1 MLKEYKMTLKKPGSN
16 ESRRI
21 KENSS
26 SVVLTSS
33 SINNYVGDNNDFS
46 VCINDG
52 GVNGTYQSKILIKKD
67 GTWTELLN
75 GTDKIYLPV
84 RPLGMQS
91 ADLLPGWQYTTWNG
105 ANGSGELTA
114 VGTFFTDL
122 TSTYNNINPINTT
135 ITSPSNGLSLPQATI
150 NVNSTYTPTT
160 LTSGVDNNGSP
171 LSYFSTNISGITSL
185 TLTVPSTAGFASSGT
200 LKTSSI
206 PLAAT
211 VGSNIANITNYIPT
225 NKSLQFDGWP
235 NSGYIKIT
243 TSVGTQ
249 IASYSG
255 FSFSNIIGVV
265 GASGSISTGATIECV
280 SADGTPLSAVARI
293 AYTGITATTF
303 TGCTVSD
310 VAPYQVGASLTQCN
324 QYSTSTFSN
333 TFPTSGTLLVNTSSG
348 VQLVSYTGKTGNTF
362 TGCSGGVGTMNTG
375 GSVTTRRAVLQRQ
388 RNSYN
393 SGGAPLAFFSCR
405 FLISVLPEAGRFF
418 YIGNLYSG
426 GSTDM
431 YGYGLRIDSSG
442 ACTLRIFST
451 FDGVDTALASGM
463 TVAVNDEVVLE
474 KFGYRMAVYK
484 TPTASSLYN
493 SDAASSTNRPMMAEV
508 RANVSG
514 YANVFASASFG
525 VACDSGSV
533 KISSL
538 SFSG

>member
-1 MLKEYKMTLKKPGSN
+1 MTLKKPGSN

-33 SINNYVGDNNDFS
+33 SITNYVGDNNDFS
-46 VCINDG
+46 VLINDG
-52 GVNGTYQSKILIKKD
+52 GVNGTYHSKILIKKD
-67 GTWTELLN
+67 GVWTEFLN

-91 ADLLPGWQYTTWNG
+91 ADLLPGWQYTTWDG

-160 LTSGVDNNGSP
+160 LTSGVDNSGTN
-171 LSYFSTNISGITSL
+171 LSYFSTSIPGITSL

-211 VGSNIANITNYIPT
+211 VSSNIANITNYIPT
-225 NKSLQFDGWP
+225 NRSLQFDGWP

-255 FSFSNIIGVV
+255 FSFGNIIGVV
-265 GASGSISTGATIECV
+265 GASGSISTGATVECV
-280 SADGTPLSAVARI
+280 SADGTPLFAAAVI
-293 AYTGITATTF
+293 TYTGKTSTTF
-303 TGCTVSD
+303 TGCTCSTY
-310 VAPYQVGASLTQCN
+310 VAPYQVGTSLTQCS
-324 QYSTSTFSN
+324 QYSGALLSS

-348 VQLVSYTGKTGNTF
+348 VQSVAYTGKTSTTF

-405 FLISVLPEAGRFF
+405 FLISALPEAGRFF
-418 YIGNLYSG
+418 YIGNIYSG
-426 GSTDM
+426 GSADM

-442 ACTLRIFST
+442 ACTLRVFST
-451 FDGVDTALASGM
+451 ADSGLDTALASGM
-463 TVAVNDEVVLE
+463 TAAINDEIVLE

-493 SDAASSTNRPMMAEV
+493 SDAASSTNRPMMAEI
-508 RANVSG
+508 RANVGG
-514 YANVFASASFG
+514 YANAFASASFG
-525 VACDSGSV
+525 IACDSGSV
-533 KISSL
+533 RISSL

>member
-1 MLKEYKMTLKKPGSN
+1 MTLKKPGSN

-33 SINNYVGDNNDFS
+33 SVTNYDGDNNDFS
-46 VCINDG
+46 ILINDG
-52 GVNGTYQSKILIKKD
+52 GVNSTYQSKFLIKKD
-67 GTWTELLN
+67 GTWTEFLN

-84 RPLGMQS
+84 RPQGMQS
-91 ADLLPGWQYTTWNG
+91 ADLLPGWQYVNWDG

-114 VGTFFTDL
+114 VGTFFRDL
-122 TSTYNNINPINTT
+122 TATYNNINPINTT

-150 NVNSTYTPTT
+150 NVGSTYTPTT

-171 LSYFSTNISGITSL
+171 LSYFSTNIAGITSL
-185 TLTVPSTAGFASSGT
+185 TLTVPSTAGFASSGS

-206 PLAAT
+206 PLVTT
-211 VGSNIANITNYIPT
+211 VNSNIASITNYLPT
-225 NKSLQFDGWP
+225 SKAVNYQGWP
-235 NSGYIKIT
+235 NSGYVKLT
-243 TSVGTQ
+243 TSTGTY
-249 IASYSG
+249 IATYTG
-255 FSFSNIIGVV
+255 TNTSFLLGLS
-265 GASGSISTGATIECV
+265 GASGSISAGATIECV
-280 SADGTPLSAVARI
+280 SADGTPLSATAVI
-293 AYTGITATTF
+293 NYTGITSTTF
-303 TGCTVSD
+303 TGCTCATN
-310 VAPYQVGASLTQCN
+310 VAPYQVGTSLTQ
-324 QYSTSTFSN
+324 TSSNGVLLSN

-348 VQLVSYTGKTGNTF
+348 VQSVAYTGKTGNTF
-362 TGCSGGVGTMNTG
+362 TGCSGGAGTMSTG
-375 GSVTTRRAVLQRQ
+375 GSVTTLRAVLQRQ
-388 RNSYN
+388 RNSFS

-405 FLISVLPEAGRFF
+405 FKISVLPEAGRFF

-451 FDGVDTALASGM
+451 FDSGLDTALASGM
-463 TVAVNDEVVLE
+463 TVAVNDEIVLE

-493 SDAASSTNRPMMAEV
+493 SDAASSTNRPMMAEI
-508 RANVSG
+508 RANAGG
-514 YANVFASASFG
+514 YSNIFASASFG
-525 VACDSGSV
+525 IACDSGSV

-538 SFSG
+538 SFCG